1 MANFGNVIIEYL
13 SAFRLPRV
21 GVSDVVEVL
30 ILAFILYR
38 AMVWV
43 KNTRAWSI
51 VKGLA
56 IVLVFMA
63 IAVLF
68 NMNTIIWLAKSLFT
82 LIALAIIVALQPE
95 IRRLIEELGQ
105 TNFISALIKME
116 NKKEEG
122 RFSDKTL
129 NEIIV
134 ASYEMGRAK
143 TGALIVIEQDSPL
156 GEYERTGI
164 AVDAVVTSQLLIN
177 IFEHN
182 TPLHDGAVIVR
193 GDRVAAATCYL
204 PLSDQRTLSKDLG
217 TRHRAAVGISEN
229 SDSMTVVVSEETGKV
244 SVAYGGELFRA
255 LDVTEL
261 REKLEIIQNKHY
273 SEKNTLFSKIKS
285 KKDNKDNKDNN
296 GVKDDRENN
305 EITPEGKEKKKR
317 REKKIK
323 KSGREKPEEQS
334 ELKSDEGKVDAQS

>member
-1 MANFGNVIIEYL
+1 MERVASVISEYI
-13 SAFRLPRV
+13 SAFRLPKV
-21 GVSDVVEVL
+21 EFFDVVEIL
-30 ILAFILYR
+30 ILAFILYE

-43 KNTRAWSI
+43 KNTRAWAI

-63 IAVLF
+63 VAVLF
-68 NMNTIIWLAKSLFT
+68 NMTTIIWLAKSLFT
-82 LIALAIIVALQPE
+82 IISLAVIVALQPE

-105 TNFISALIKME
+105 TNFISALIKLE
-116 NKKEEG
+116 DRKEEG

-134 ASYEMGRAK
+134 ASYEMGRVK
-143 TGALIVIEQDSPL
+143 TGALIVIEHDSPL

-229 SDSMTVVVSEETGKV
+229 TDSMTVVVSEETGKV
-244 SVAYGGELFRA
+244 SVAYGGELYRA
-255 LDVTEL
+255 LDAAEL
-261 REKLEIIQNKHY
+261 REKLEMIQD
-273 SEKNTLFSKIKS
+273 
-285 KKDNKDNKDNN
+285 KK
-296 GVKDDRENN
+296 VKDKKF
-305 EITPEGKEKKKR
+305 GFLKKEAEKTDEEKLEEAKAKAEEKQRKKLP
-317 REKKIK
+317 KKYTK
-323 KSGREKPEEQS
+323 KVKQEE
-334 ELKSDEGKVDAQS
+334 DEGKTDSQS

>member
-13 SAFRLPRV
+13 SAFRLPRI
-21 GVSDVVEVL
+21 GISDVVEVL

-105 TNFISALIKME
+105 TNFISLLIKME

-255 LDVTEL
+255 LDVQEL
-261 REKLEIIQNKHY
+261 REKLEIVQGKQIQ
-273 SEKNTLFSKIKS
+273 EKKTIIGKIKDKS
-285 KKDNKDNKDNN
+285 
-296 GVKDDRENN
+296 
-305 EITPEGKEKKKR
+305 KEKSKDTPK
-317 REKKIK
+317 EKQKDK
-323 KSGREKPEEQS
+323 SKEKSGKKNKKQS
-334 ELKSDEGKVDAQS
+334 ETKQDEGKADTQS